1 MLKLPFEIKPCPGE
15 CGQECGTNLEK
26 CPIYPDL
33 PPDFQQ
39 ACKESPHLLQYLRM
53 LPIEKIG
60 IPLYMEKVNR
70 SQKGNKNPNLIYK
83 VGGGVFVHIMANH
96 EDIRN
101 NYIAIEPSLIN
112 PEEELLDK
120 IEIRLADF
128 VEELEGIAD
137 STKRFEIIMS
147 IVNRLVTVSGYQKPV
162 HVEKEKVLVPVGA
175 AVAANAD
182 NPKDPLQE
190 EIAILKAKES
200 AKKEEEHEKKGGK
213 PLFLKTGGNGK
224 GKIKVSNFQYNSLH
238 YLLRRKLEGM
248 GALDPMILDPNI
260 EDISCAGVGNIFVE
274 HKIFGSLKSSIGF
287 DTNELLDKFVIELA
301 EGIKHP
307 VTFREPVVD
316 ATLPDGSRINIVYGA
331 DVSKR
336 GSNFT
341 IRKFSDTP
349 LSILELIQFGALN
362 YDMAAY
368 LSIVLQEGMNA
379 WVSGETASGKTT
391 LMNALTTFIPPEA
404 KIVSIEDT
412 PEVQVPHHNWIRG
425 CTRGSG
431 KSGESSEVTMFDL
444 LKAALRQRP
453 NLIIVGEIRG
463 AEGAIAFQAMQT
475 GHATMSTFHAA
486 SVSKLIQRVTGNPI
500 NVPKT
505 YVDNLNVVII
515 CQQVRLANGSL
526 ARRLTS
532 INEIVSYDSIADSFS
547 FIEVFN
553 WNPVDDT
560 FQFRGFQNSYL
571 LENKIAP
578 RRGLP
583 EEKRRQI
590 YKVLKQR
597 SDVLRRIHEQG
608 KSNFYEVYAILAK
621 AYREGLFR

>member
-15 CGQECGTNLEK
+15 CGKECGTAMEK
-26 CPIYPDL
+26 CPVFPDL
-33 PPDFQQ
+33 PPEFQQ
-39 ACKESPHLLQYLRM
+39 ACKGSPHLLQYLRM

-60 IPLYMEKVNR
+60 IPQFFEKVTR
-70 SQKGNKNPNLIYK
+70 AQKGNENPNLIYK
-83 VGGGVFVHIMANH
+83 VGGGVFIHVLANH

-101 NYIAIEPSLIN
+101 NYIAVEPSLIN
-112 PEEELLDK
+112 AQDAILDE
-120 IEIRLADF
+120 IEMRLADH
-128 VEELEGIAD
+128 VEELEGVAD
-137 STKRFEIIMS
+137 STKRFEIIMN
-147 IVNRLVTVSGYQKPV
+147 IVDRLVTVNGHNKVAPTGDKKKD
-162 HVEKEKVLVPVGA
+162 EKAQEKSDKA
-175 AVAANAD
+175 QD
-182 NPKDPLQE
+182 KDDKAQE
-190 EIAILKAKES
+190 KNES
-200 AKKEEEHEKKGGK
+200 DKDKTKKNGNNGKKGGK
-213 PLFLKTGGNGK
+213 PLFLKTGNSK
-224 GKIKVSNFQYNSLH
+224 GKIHISKFQYTSLH

-260 EDISCAGVGNIFVE
+260 EDISCSGVGNIFVE
-274 HKIFGSLKSSIGF
+274 HKIFGSLRSSIGF
-287 DTNELLDKFVIELA
+287 DANESLDKFVIELA

-307 VTFREPVVD
+307 VTFREPIVD
-316 ATLPDGSRINIVYGA
+316 ATLPDGSRINIVYGT
-331 DVSKR
+331 DVSKT
-336 GSNFT
+336 GSNFS

-368 LSIVLQEGMNA
+368 LSIVIQEGMNA

-425 CTRGSG
+425 VTRGSG
-431 KSGESSEVTMFDL
+431 KSGESSEVSMFDL

-453 NLIIVGEIRG
+453 NMIIIGEIRG

-505 YVDNLNVVII
+505 YVDNLNVIII

-532 INEIVSYDSIADSFS
+532 INEIVNYDSIADSFS

-583 EEKRRQI
+583 EDKRRQI
-590 YKVLKQR
+590 YKLLKQR
-597 SDVLRRIHEQG
+597 SDVLRRIAEQG
-608 KSNFYEVYAILAK
+608 KTNFYEVYAILAK

>member
-1 MLKLPFEIKPCPGE
+1 MLKLPFDVKPCPGE
-15 CGQECGTNLEK
+15 CGTECGPALDK
-26 CPIYPDL
+26 CPMYPQL
-33 PPDFQQ
+33 PDDFQQ
-39 ACKESPHLLQYLRM
+39 VCKENPHLLQYLRL

-60 IPLYMEKVNR
+60 IPQYFEKISR
-70 SQKGNKNPNLIYK
+70 AQKGNKNPNLIYNCT
-83 VGGGVFVHIMANH
+83 GGVFVHILANH

-101 NYIAIEPSLIN
+101 NYIAVEPSFFNADDTI
-112 PEEELLDK
+112 LDDV
-120 IEIRLADF
+120 EQRLADH
-128 VEELEGIAD
+128 VEELEGVSD
-137 STKRFEIIMS
+137 SARRFEIIKD
-147 IVNRLVTVSGYQKPV
+147 IVDRVVVIDEATAPV
-162 HVEKEKVLVPVGA
+162 KIP
-175 AVAANAD
+175 VAAGAGLSD
-182 NPKDPLQE
+182 GEAVPE
-190 EIAILKAKES
+190 AAAEKANGHGNGH
-200 AKKEEEHEKKGGK
+200 KKEGGK
-213 PLFLKTGGNGK
+213 PLFLKTGRGK
-224 GKIKVSNFQYNSLH
+224 LHITRMQYNSLK
-238 YLLRRKLEGM
+238 YLLHRKLEGM

-274 HKIFGSLKSSIGF
+274 HKIFGSLKSSVGF
-287 DTNELLDKFVIELA
+287 DTNEGLDKFVIELA
-301 EGIKHP
+301 ESIKHP

-316 ATLPDGSRINIVYGA
+316 ATLPDGSRINIVYGN

-368 LSIVLQEGMNA
+368 LSIILQEGMNV

-391 LMNALTTFIPPEA
+391 LLNALTTFIPPEA

-425 CTRGSG
+425 VTRGSG
-431 KSGESSEVTMFDL
+431 KSGEASEVSMFDL

-486 SVSKLIQRVTGNPI
+486 SVSKLIQRVTGSPI
-500 NVPKT
+500 LVPKT
-505 YVDNLNVVII
+505 YVDNLNVIVI

-553 WNPVDDT
+553 WNPVDDS

-583 EEKRRQI
+583 EDKRRQI

-597 SDVLRRIHEQG
+597 SDVLKRIHEQG
-608 KSNFYEVYAILAK
+608 KSDFYEIYAILAK

>member
-1 MLKLPFEIKPCPGE
+1 MLRLPFEIKPCSQE
-15 CGQECGTNLEK
+15 CGKVCGTNLEK
-26 CPIYPDL
+26 CPVFLKLPADL
-33 PPDFQQ
+33 QEV
-39 ACKESPHLLQYLRM
+39 CKNNLHLLQYFHM
-53 LPIEKIG
+53 LPPDKINIPKYYEKITRK
-60 IPLYMEKVNR
+60 L
-70 SQKGNKNPNLIYK
+70 KGTKDPNLIYNI
-83 VGGGVFVHIMANH
+83 GGGVFIHVLANPD
-96 EDIRN
+96 DIRD
-101 NYIAIEPSLIN
+101 YYVAVEPSIIDAQDTT
-112 PEEELLDK
+112 LDD
-120 IEIRLADF
+120 IEVRLADY
-128 VEELEGIAD
+128 VEELEGVAEP
-137 STKRFEIIMS
+137 SKRLEIIMG
-147 IVNRLVTVSGYQKPV
+147 IVDRLVNVNGHKSPLLPKDKQ
-162 HVEKEKVLVPVGA
+162 EKEKGDA
-175 AVAANAD
+175 HDGDKKN
-182 NPKDPLQE
+182 KKQSHK
-190 EIAILKAKES
+190 LKE
-200 AKKEEEHEKKGGK
+200 G
-213 PLFLKTGGNGK
+213 GK
-224 GKIKVSNFQYNSLH
+224 GKIHVNQFQYNSLR

-248 GALDPMILDPNI
+248 GVLDPMILDPNI
-260 EDISCAGVGNIFVE
+260 EDISCSGLGNIFVE
-274 HKIFGSLKSSIGF
+274 HKIFGGLRTSIGF
-287 DTNELLDKFVIELA
+287 DTNESLDKFVIELA
-301 EGIKHP
+301 ESIKHP

-316 ATLPDGSRINIVYGA
+316 ATLPDGSRINIVYGT

-368 LSIVLQEGMNA
+368 LSIIIQEGMNV

-391 LMNALTTFIPPEA
+391 LMNALTTFVPPES

-425 CTRGSG
+425 VTRGSG
-431 KSGESSEVTMFDL
+431 KQGESSEVSMFDL

-463 AEGAIAFQAMQT
+463 VEGAIAFQAMQT

-500 NVPKT
+500 SVPKT
-505 YVDNLNVVII
+505 YVDNLNVVVI

-547 FIEVFN
+547 FIEVFS
-553 WNPVDDT
+553 WNPLDDS
-560 FQFRGFQNSYL
+560 FAFRGYQNSYL

-590 YKVLKQR
+590 YRMLKQR
-597 SDVLRRIHEQG
+597 SDVLRRITEQG
-608 KSNFYEVYAILAK
+608 KTNFYDVYAILSK
-621 AYREGLFR
+621 AYREGYFR

>member
-1 MLKLPFEIKPCPGE
+1 MLRLPFEIKACPGDCGKE
-15 CGQECGTNLEK
+15 CGSEITA
-26 CPIYPDL
+26 CPIFTRLSPEL
-33 PPDFQQ
+33 QKVCP
-39 ACKESPHLLQYLRM
+39 ENPHLLQYLRM
-53 LPIEKIG
+53 LPEKTG
-60 IPLYMEKVNR
+60 LPQYYEKVTR
-70 SQKGNKNPNLIYK
+70 SLKGTKNPNLIYK
-83 VGGGVFVHIMANH
+83 VGNGVFVHVLANL
-96 EDIRN
+96 EDIRD
-101 NYIAIEPSLIN
+101 YYVAVEPSLIN
-112 PEEELLDK
+112 AQDSTLDEIEL
-120 IEIRLADF
+120 RLAEY
-128 VEELEGIAD
+128 VKELEGVYDAK
-137 STKRFEIIMS
+137 KRLEIIMG
-147 IVNRLVTVSGYQKPV
+147 IVDRIIIVGNHKAAPPPKEAIKKEGEVEDAKKAEKKAAKKKKKP
-162 HVEKEKVLVPVGA
+162 A
-175 AVAANAD
+175 
-182 NPKDPLQE
+182 
-190 EIAILKAKES
+190 S
-200 AKKEEEHEKKGGK
+200 AKSGGS
-213 PLFLKTGGNGK
+213 K
-224 GKIKVSNFQYNSLH
+224 GKLHITAFQYNALR

-260 EDISCAGVGNIFVE
+260 EDISCSGLGNIFVE
-274 HKIFGSLKSSIGF
+274 HKIFGGLRASIGF
-287 DTNELLDKFVIELA
+287 ETNEALDKFVIELA
-301 EGIKHP
+301 ENIKHP

-316 ATLPDGSRINIVYGA
+316 ATLPDGSRINIVYGT

-368 LSIVLQEGMNA
+368 LSIILQEGMNV

-391 LMNALTTFIPPEA
+391 LMNALTTFIPPES

-425 CTRGSG
+425 VTRGSG
-431 KSGESSEVTMFDL
+431 KSGESSEVSMFDL

-505 YVDNLNVVII
+505 YVDNLNVVVI
-515 CQQVRLANGSL
+515 CQQVRLASGSL

-532 INEIVSYDSIADSFS
+532 INEIVSYDSVADSFS
-547 FIEVFN
+547 FIESFN
-553 WNPVDDT
+553 WNPLDDT
-560 FQFRGFQNSYL
+560 FTFRGFQNSYL

-590 YKVLKQR
+590 YKILKQR
-597 SDVLRRIHEQG
+597 ADVLKRMQEQG
-608 KSNFYEVYAILAK
+608 KTNFYDVYSILSK
-621 AYREGLFR
+621 AYREGYFR

>member
-1 MLKLPFEIKPCPGE
+1 MLKLPFDIIPCPTE
-15 CGQECGTNLEK
+15 CGAECGENLEK
-26 CPIYPDL
+26 CPIYPTL
-33 PPDFQQ
+33 PPDFQK
-39 ACKESPHLLQYLRM
+39 ACKDNPHLLQYLRM
-53 LPIEKIG
+53 LPIDKIG
-60 IPLYMEKVNR
+60 LPQFFEKVGR

-83 VGGGVFVHIMANH
+83 VGGGVFIHILANR

-101 NYIAIEPSLIN
+101 NYIAVEPSLIN
-112 PEEELLDK
+112 AQDAVLDI
-120 IEIRLADF
+120 IEQRLADH
-128 VEELEGIAD
+128 VEELEGVED
-137 STKRFEIIMS
+137 PSKRFEIIMN
-147 IVNRLVTVSGYQKPV
+147 IVERLVVIDGGKAPEPV
-162 HVEKEKVLVPVGA
+162 
-175 AVAANAD
+175 AVAVAVNATTGDAETQTEAEPEKHKD
-182 NPKDPLQE
+182 NDNK
-190 EIAILKAKES
+190 IKHHKS
-200 AKKEEEHEKKGGK
+200 GGS
-213 PLFLKTGGNGK
+213 NK
-224 GKIKVSNFQYNSLH
+224 GKLHVSRFQYISLR

-287 DTNELLDKFVIELA
+287 DTNESLDKFVIELA
-301 EGIKHP
+301 ESIKHP

-349 LSILELIQFGALN
+349 LSILELVQFGALN

-368 LSIVLQEGMNA
+368 LSIILQEGMNA

-608 KSNFYEVYAILAK
+608 KTDFYEVYAILAK

>member
-1 MLKLPFEIKPCPGE
+1 MIRLPFEIKPCPGDCE
-15 CGQECGTNLEK
+15 RECGTELEK
-26 CPIYPDL
+26 CPIFSKLSPEL
-33 PPDFQQ
+33 LKVCQ
-39 ACKESPHLLQYLRM
+39 ENPHLLQYIRM
-53 LPIEKIG
+53 LPVEKTG
-60 IPLYMEKVNR
+60 IPQYYVKVTR
-70 SQKGNKNPNLIYK
+70 ALKGTKDPNIIYN
-83 VGGGVFVHIMANH
+83 VGGGVFIHVLANP
-96 EDIRN
+96 EDIRDY
-101 NYIAIEPSLIN
+101 YIAVEPSLIDAQEN
-112 PEEELLDK
+112 TLDEIEL
-120 IEIRLADF
+120 RLADY
-128 VEELEGIAD
+128 VEELEGI
-137 STKRFEIIMS
+137 SESSKRFEVIMG
-147 IVNRLVTVSGYQKPV
+147 IVDRVIVLT
-162 HVEKEKVLVPVGA
+162 EKSA
-175 AVAANAD
+175 APARG
-182 NPKDPLQE
+182 
-190 EIAILKAKES
+190 
-200 AKKEEEHEKKGGK
+200 KKEGEAEEGKKTAVKAHGR
-213 PLFLKTGGNGK
+213 TK
-224 GKIKVSNFQYNSLH
+224 GKLQVSRLQYNGLR

-248 GALDPMILDPNI
+248 GYLDPMILDPNI
-260 EDISCAGVGNIFVE
+260 EDISCSGLGNIFVE
-274 HKIFGSLKSSIGF
+274 HKIFGGLRASIGF
-287 DTNELLDKFVIELA
+287 ETNEALDKFVIELA
-301 EGIKHP
+301 ESIKHP

-316 ATLPDGSRINIVYGA
+316 ATLPDGSRINIVYGT

-349 LSILELIQFGALN
+349 LSILELIGFGALN

-368 LSIVLQEGMNA
+368 LSIILQENMNV

-391 LMNALTTFIPPEA
+391 LLNALTTFIPPES

-425 CTRGSG
+425 VTRGSG
-431 KSGESSEVTMFDL
+431 KDSSSSEVSMFDL

-453 NLIIVGEIRG
+453 NLIIIGEIRG

-505 YVDNLNVVII
+505 YVDNLNVVVI

-547 FIEVFN
+547 FIESFT
-553 WNPVDDT
+553 WNPVDDK
-560 FQFRGFQNSYL
+560 FLFRGFQNSYL

-578 RRGLP
+578 RRGFP

-590 YKVLKQR
+590 YKILKQR

-608 KSNFYEVYAILAK
+608 KADFYDLYAILSK

>member
-1 MLKLPFEIKPCPGE
+1 MLKLPFEIKACPGE
-15 CGQECGTNLEK
+15 CGKECGTALEK
-26 CPIYPDL
+26 CPLFPEL
-33 PPDFQQ
+33 PPEFQQ

-60 IPLYMEKVNR
+60 IPQYFPKVTR
-70 SQKGNKNPNLIYK
+70 AQKGNKNPNLIYK
-83 VGGGVFVHIMANH
+83 VGNGVFVHVLANH

-112 PEEELLDK
+112 AQDATLDE
-120 IEIRLADF
+120 IEARLADH
-128 VEELEGIAD
+128 VEELEGVEDA
-137 STKRFEIIMS
+137 SKRFKIIMN
-147 IVNRLVTVSGYQKPV
+147 IVDRLVSVNGHKTLAPTGDKKKDEKAQEKSDKAQDKEDSESDKIETDKAKNNGNNG
-162 HVEKEKVLVPVGA
+162 HKEK
-175 AVAANAD
+175 
-182 NPKDPLQE
+182 
-190 EIAILKAKES
+190 KES
-200 AKKEEEHEKKGGK
+200 K
-213 PLFLKTGGNGK
+213 PLFLKTGNNK
-224 GKIKVSNFQYNSLH
+224 GKIHISKFQYTSLH

-260 EDISCAGVGNIFVE
+260 EDISCSGVGNIFVE
-274 HKIFGSLKSSIGF
+274 HKIFGSLRSSVGF
-287 DTNELLDKFVIELA
+287 DNNESLDKFVIELA
-301 EGIKHP
+301 ESIKHP
-307 VTFREPVVD
+307 VTFKEPIVD
-316 ATLPDGSRINIVYGA
+316 ATLPDGSRINIVYGI
-331 DVSKR
+331 DVSKT
-336 GSNFT
+336 GSNFS

-431 KSGESSEVTMFDL
+431 KGGESSEVTMFDL

-597 SDVLRRIHEQG
+597 SDVLRRIAEQG
-608 KSNFYEVYAILAK
+608 KTNFYDVYAILAK

>member
-15 CGQECGTNLEK
+15 CGKECGAAMEK
-26 CPIYPDL
+26 CPLFPNL

-60 IPLYMEKVNR
+60 IPQFFEKVTR
-70 SQKGNKNPNLIYK
+70 AQKGNKNPNLIYK
-83 VGGGVFVHIMANH
+83 VGGGVFVHVLANR

-101 NYIAIEPSLIN
+101 NYIAVEPSLIN
-112 PEEELLDK
+112 AQDATLDEIEL
-120 IEIRLADF
+120 RLADH
-128 VEELEGIAD
+128 VEELEGVAD
-137 STKRFEIIMS
+137 SSKRFEIIMN
-147 IVNRLVTVSGYQKPV
+147 IVDRLVTVNGHQSAAPV
-162 HVEKEKVLVPVGA
+162 EDKK
-175 AVAANAD
+175 
-182 NPKDPLQE
+182 KDD
-190 EIAILKAKES
+190 KAPDKSDS
-200 AKKEEEHEKKGGK
+200 AKDKTKGDGDNGKKGGK
-213 PLFLKTGGNGK
+213 PLFLKTGGSTK
-224 GKIKVSNFQYNSLH
+224 GKIHISKFQYTSLR

-260 EDISCAGVGNIFVE
+260 EDISCSGVGNIFVE
-274 HKIFGSLKSSIGF
+274 HKIFGSLRSSIGF
-287 DTNELLDKFVIELA
+287 DTNEVLDKFVIELA

-316 ATLPDGSRINIVYGA
+316 ATLPDGSRINIVYGT

-336 GSNFT
+336 GSNFS

-368 LSIVLQEGMNA
+368 LSIILQEGMNA

-431 KSGESSEVTMFDL
+431 KSGESSEVSMFDL

-515 CQQVRLANGSL
+515 CQQVRLAKGGL

-532 INEIVSYDSIADSFS
+532 INEIVNYDSVADSFS

-590 YKVLKQR
+590 YKLLKQR

-608 KSNFYEVYAILAK
+608 KTDFYEVYAILAK
-621 AYREGLFR
+621 AYREGLFC

>member
-1 MLKLPFEIKPCPGE
+1 MLRLPFEIKACPGE
-15 CGQECGTNLEK
+15 CGKECGAATEK
-26 CPIYPDL
+26 CPVFSKI
-33 PPDFQQ
+33 PPEFQEV
-39 ACKESPHLLQYLRM
+39 CKNNPHLLQYLHM
-53 LPIEKIG
+53 LPLDKTGIPQYYEKITRA
-60 IPLYMEKVNR
+60 L
-70 SQKGNKNPNLIYK
+70 KGTKNPNLIYN
-83 VGGGVFVHIMANH
+83 VGGGVFVHILANP
-96 EDIRN
+96 EDIRD
-101 NYIAIEPSLIN
+101 YYVAVEPSLVDAQDSTLDQI
-112 PEEELLDK
+112 ELK
-120 IEIRLADF
+120 LADY
-128 VEELEGIAD
+128 VEELEGVAD
-137 STKRFEIIMS
+137 SSKRLEIIMG
-147 IVNRLVTVSGYQKPV
+147 IVDRIVTITSYKTQEPAKDAGKG
-162 HVEKEKVLVPVGA
+162 EKDGKDENKKEKKSSS
-175 AVAANAD
+175 
-182 NPKDPLQE
+182 PKP
-190 EIAILKAKES
+190 
-200 AKKEEEHEKKGGK
+200 KGGS
-213 PLFLKTGGNGK
+213 K
-224 GKIKVSNFQYNSLH
+224 GKIHITKFQYTSLR

-248 GALDPMILDPNI
+248 GVLDPMILDPNI
-260 EDISCAGVGNIFVE
+260 EDISCSGLGNIFVE
-274 HKIFGSLKSSIGF
+274 HKVFGGLRASIGF
-287 DTNELLDKFVIELA
+287 ETNEALDKFVIELA
-301 EGIKHP
+301 ESIKHP

-316 ATLPDGSRINIVYGA
+316 ATLPDGSRINIVYGT

-349 LSILELIQFGALN
+349 LSILELIGFGALN

-368 LSIVLQEGMNA
+368 LSILLQEGMNV

-391 LMNALTTFIPPEA
+391 LMNALTTFIPPES

-425 CTRGSG
+425 VTRGSA
-431 KSGESSEVTMFDL
+431 KEADSSEVSMFDL

-463 AEGAIAFQAMQT
+463 VEGAIAFQAMQT

-505 YVDNLNVVII
+505 YVDNLNVVVI
-515 CQQVRLANGSL
+515 CQQVRLASGSL

-532 INEIVSYDSIADSFS
+532 INEIVSYDSVGDSFS
-547 FIEVFN
+547 FIETFS
-553 WNPVDDT
+553 WNPLNDS
-560 FQFRGFQNSYL
+560 FLFRGFQNSYL

-590 YKVLKQR
+590 YKLLKQR

-608 KSNFYEVYAILAK
+608 KTNFYDVYAILSK
-621 AYREGLFR
+621 AYREGYFR

>member
-1 MLKLPFEIKPCPGE
+1 MILLPFEIKPCSGE
-15 CGQECGTNLEK
+15 CGKECGANLER
-26 CPIYPDL
+26 CPLYPKL
-33 PPDFQQ
+33 PAEFQEV
-39 ACKESPHLLQYLRM
+39 CKNHPHVLQYLRI
-53 LPIEKIG
+53 LAENNIDIPQYYEKITRA
-60 IPLYMEKVNR
+60 L
-70 SQKGNKNPNLIYK
+70 KGTKNPNLLYE
-83 VGGGVFVHIMANH
+83 VGGGVFVHILANP
-96 EDIRN
+96 EDIRDH
-101 NYIAIEPSLIN
+101 YIAVEPSIIDAQDNTLDEI
-112 PEEELLDK
+112 EL
-120 IEIRLADF
+120 RLAEY
-128 VEELEGIAD
+128 VEELEGVSD
-137 STKRFEIIMS
+137 SSKRLEIIMG
-147 IVNRLVTVSGYQKPV
+147 IVDRVVQVNGHKRTQP
-162 HVEKEKVLVPVGA
+162 
-175 AVAANAD
+175 
-182 NPKDPLQE
+182 
-190 EIAILKAKES
+190 
-200 AKKEEEHEKKGGK
+200 KKEDDKKADSS
-213 PLFLKTGGNGK
+213 KTKKENK
-224 GKIKVSNFQYNSLH
+224 GKIHVSKFQYTSLR

-248 GALDPMILDPNI
+248 GVMDPMILDPNI
-260 EDISCAGVGNIFVE
+260 EDISCSGLGNIFVE
-274 HKIFGSLKSSIGF
+274 HKIFGGLRTSIGF
-287 DTNELLDKFVIELA
+287 ETNEALDKFVIELA

-316 ATLPDGSRINIVYGA
+316 ATLPDGSRINIVYGT

-368 LSIVLQEGMNA
+368 LSIILQEGMNV

-425 CTRGSG
+425 CTRGSAKG
-431 KSGESSEVTMFDL
+431 GDSSEVSMFDL

-463 AEGAIAFQAMQT
+463 VEGAIAFQAMQT
-475 GHATMSTFHAA
+475 GHACMSTFHAA

-505 YVDNLNVVII
+505 YVDNLNVVVI
-515 CQQVRLANGSL
+515 CQQVRLAKGGL
-526 ARRLTS
+526 GRRLTS
-532 INEIVSYDSIADSFS
+532 INEIVSYDSVADSFS
-547 FIEVFN
+547 FIETFS
-553 WNPVDDT
+553 WNPLDDS
-560 FQFRGFQNSYL
+560 FLFRGYQNSYL

-597 SDVLRRIHEQG
+597 ADVLKRIQEQ
-608 KSNFYEVYAILAK
+608 KKQNFYEVYAILSK
-621 AYREGLFR
+621 AYREGYFR

>member
-15 CGQECGTNLEK
+15 CGEECGASLDK
-26 CPIYPDL
+26 CPIYPQL

-60 IPLYMEKVNR
+60 IPQYFEKVTR
-70 SQKGNKNPNLIYK
+70 AQKGNKNPNLIYK
-83 VGGGVFVHIMANH
+83 VGGGVFIHVMANR

-101 NYIAIEPSLIN
+101 NYIAVEPSLIN
-112 PEEELLDK
+112 AQDAILDEIEL
-120 IEIRLADF
+120 RLADH
-128 VEELEGIAD
+128 VEELEGVAD
-137 STKRFEIIMS
+137 SSKRFEIIMN
-147 IVNRLVTVSGYQKPV
+147 IVDRLVLVAGYKAPV
-162 HVEKEKVLVPVGA
+162 LAAVGA
-175 AVAANAD
+175 KTDIAEAR
-182 NPKDPLQE
+182 PEGE
-190 EIAILKAKES
+190 EDKTKGTG
-200 AKKEEEHEKKGGK
+200 HDGKKGGK
-213 PLFLKTGGNGK
+213 PLFLKTGGSSK
-224 GKIKVSNFQYNSLH
+224 GKLHISRFQYTSLR

-260 EDISCAGVGNIFVE
+260 EDISCSGVGNIFVE
-274 HKIFGSLKSSIGF
+274 HKIFGSLRSSIGF
-287 DTNELLDKFVIELA
+287 DTNEVLDKFVIELA

-316 ATLPDGSRINIVYGA
+316 ATLPDGSRINIVYGT

-336 GSNFT
+336 GSNFS

-368 LSIVLQEGMNA
+368 LSIILQEGMNA

-425 CTRGSG
+425 VTRGSG

-505 YVDNLNVVII
+505 YVDNLNVIII

-526 ARRLTS
+526 ARRITS
-532 INEIVSYDSIADSFS
+532 INEIVNYDSIADSFS

-560 FQFRGFQNSYL
+560 FLFRGFQNSYL

-608 KSNFYEVYAILAK
+608 KTNFYELYAILSK

>member
-1 MLKLPFEIKPCPGE
+1 MLHLPFEIKACPQDCGKE
-15 CGQECGTNLEK
+15 CGANLEK
-26 CPIYPDL
+26 CPIFPKL
-33 PPDFQQ
+33 PADFQEV
-39 ACKESPHLLQYLRM
+39 CKENPHLLQYLHM
-53 LPIEKIG
+53 LPLDKISIPTYYDKVTRKLKG
-60 IPLYMEKVNR
+60 IKD
-70 SQKGNKNPNLIYK
+70 PNLIYR
-83 VGGGVFVHIMANH
+83 VSGGVFIHVLANA
-96 EDIRN
+96 EDIRDY
-101 NYIAIEPSLIN
+101 YIAVEPSIIDAQDST
-112 PEEELLDK
+112 LDE
-120 IEIRLADF
+120 IEAHLADY
-128 VEELEGIAD
+128 VEELEGVAE
-137 STKRFEIIMS
+137 SSKRLEIIMG
-147 IVNRLVTVSGYQKPV
+147 I
-162 HVEKEKVLVPVGA
+162 VEKIVSIDDHKSHQPPQDKNSGDGSGDKKEKKP
-175 AVAANAD
+175 
-182 NPKDPLQE
+182 
-190 EIAILKAKES
+190 KES
-200 AKKEEEHEKKGGK
+200 S
-213 PLFLKTGGNGK
+213 K
-224 GKIKVSNFQYNSLH
+224 GKIHITSFQNNSLR

-248 GALDPMILDPNI
+248 GILDPMILDPNI
-260 EDISCAGVGNIFVE
+260 EDISCSGVGNIFVE
-274 HKIFGSLKSSIGF
+274 HKIFGSLRASIGF
-287 DTNELLDKFVIELA
+287 DNNEVLDKFVIELA

-316 ATLPDGSRINIVYGA
+316 ATLPDGSRINIVYGT

-336 GSNFT
+336 GSNFS

-368 LSIVLQEGMNA
+368 LSIIIQEGMNV

-391 LMNALTTFIPPEA
+391 LMNALTTFVPPEA

-425 CTRGSG
+425 VTRGSG
-431 KSGESSEVTMFDL
+431 KSGESSEVSMFDL

-505 YVDNLNVVII
+505 YVDNLNVVVI
-515 CQQVRLANGSL
+515 CQQVRLAKGGL
-526 ARRLTS
+526 GRRLTS
-532 INEIVSYDSIADSFS
+532 VNEIVSYDSIGDSFS

-597 SDVLRRIHEQG
+597 SDVLKRIAEQG
-608 KSNFYEVYAILAK
+608 KTNFYDVYAILSK
-621 AYREGLFR
+621 AYREGYFR